1 VGRLSIGIASIPLA
15 LFISH
20 VSTLVIDFPW
30 GVYAAVVLAVIGYG
44 LVLTAQPIRRHV
56 WSGLAKTHPIDI
68 ALATALVTGALIGS
82 GAWFFLKQEEARL
95 RRNLV
100 PNGGFETGT
109 DFWGAGSRGAATHG
123 TLDTTDRHSGG
134 AAYRFDHDGEKAED
148 QWGSLSQRITRLRPR
163 TSYAATFWALVEQ
176 AESRPLFLTADQQGT
191 DRTYVENVIA
201 GWREYRLVFN
211 TGDSDH
217 IDLRFVIEAPGTV
230 WIDDVSI
237 HELKRER
244 QERK

>member
-1 VGRLSIGIASIPLA
+1 MGRLLIGIASIPLA

-68 ALATALVTGALIGS
+68 ALATALVTGALIGA
-82 GAWFFLKQEEARL
+82 GAWFLLEQEEARL

-100 PNGGFETGT
+100 RNGGFEKGT
-109 DFWGAGSRGAATHG
+109 DSWGAGSRGAATHG
-123 TLDTTDRHSGG
+123 APDTTDRHSGG
-134 AAYRFDHDGEKAED
+134 SAYRFDHDGEKAED

-176 AESRPLFLTADQQGT
+176 AESRPLFLTADQQWT

>member
-1 VGRLSIGIASIPLA
+1 VGRLLIGIASIPLA
-15 LFISH
+15 LFVSH

-30 GVYAAVVLAVIGYG
+30 GVYAAVTLAVIGYG
-44 LVLTAQPIRRHV
+44 LVLTARPIRHHV
-56 WSGLAKTHPIDI
+56 WFGLAKTHPIDI
-68 ALATALVTGALIGS
+68 VLATALVTGALIGA
-82 GAWFFLKQEEARL
+82 GAWFLLEQEEARL

-100 PNGGFETGT
+100 RNGGFEQGT

-123 TLDTTDRHSGG
+123 ALDTTDRHSGG
-134 AAYRFDHDGEKAED
+134 GAYRFDHDGEKAED

-163 TSYAATFWALVEQ
+163 ASYAVTFWALVEQ
-176 AESRPLFLTADQQGT
+176 AEPRPLFLTADEQWT

-211 TGDSDH
+211 TRDSDH
-217 IDLRFVIEAPGTV
+217 VSLQFVIEAPGTV

-237 HELKRER
+237 TELKRER

>member
-1 VGRLSIGIASIPLA
+1 VGRLLIGIASIPLA

-68 ALATALVTGALIGS
+68 ALATALVTGALIGA
-82 GAWFFLKQEEARL
+82 GAWFLLEQEEARL

-100 PNGGFETGT
+100 RNGGFEKGT
-109 DFWGAGSRGAATHG
+109 DSWGAASRGAATHG
-123 TLDTTDRHSGG
+123 ATDTTDRHAGG
-134 AAYRFDHDGEKAED
+134 SAYRFDHDGEKAED

-176 AESRPLFLTADQQGT
+176 AESRPLFLTVDQQWT

>member
-1 VGRLSIGIASIPLA
+1 MGRLLIGIASIPLA
-15 LFISH
+15 LFVSH

-30 GVYAAVVLAVIGYG
+30 GVYAAVTLAVIGYG
-44 LVLTAQPIRRHV
+44 LVLTARPIRHHV
-56 WSGLAKTHPIDI
+56 WFGLAKTHPIDI
-68 ALATALVTGALIGS
+68 VLATALVTGALIGA
-82 GAWFFLKQEEARL
+82 GAWFLLEQEEARL

-100 PNGGFETGT
+100 RNGGFEQGT
-109 DFWGAGSRGAATHG
+109 DFWEAGSRGAATHG
-123 TLDTTDRHSGG
+123 ALDTTDRHSGG
-134 AAYRFDHDGEKAED
+134 VAYRFDHDGEKAED

-163 TSYAATFWALVEQ
+163 ASYAVTFWALVEQ
-176 AESRPLFLTADQQGT
+176 AEPRPLFLTADEQWT

-217 IDLRFVIEAPGTV
+217 VSLQFVIEAPGTV

-237 HELKRER
+237 TELKRER